1 MYLCEYEKCCFS
13 TFMGELANIIPELRT
28 KFRTKIRFSRKNF
41 FLPNRLCRICFQL
54 CLVEF
59 ALGSGICRGK
69 EINKIVAKKKQNFYK
84 MILFSNKIFN
94 DNCNLKALLSFIR
107 KAEGFADILSCKD

>member
-1 MYLCEYEKCCFS
+1 
-13 TFMGELANIIPELRT
+13 MGELANIIPELRT

-69 EINKIVAKKKQNFYK
+69 VINKLVA
-84 MILFSNKIFN
+84 NKTEFLY
-94 DNCNLKALLSFIR
+94 DDFVFKLNL
-107 KAEGFADILSCKD
+107 